1 MPHQLLLSKGDN
13 LCDKMRK
20 MKNKK
25 IKRGR
30 VVTPADANPWPHEK
44 QVARI
49 LALAG
54 HYVEFIPETNIKTP
68 DIYLEQTIFEIK
80 SPISNKLDAVERNI
94 TRALEKSPN
103 VIFDGSRMKV
113 RDGQI
118 MRELVKRRKAGKG
131 LKKLLFIN
139 KRGMIIDIDALI

>member
-1 MPHQLLLSKGDN
+1 MPHQLLSSTGDN
-13 LCDKMRK
+13 LCDKMRE